1 MQAVVAFL
9 SGNYT
14 NSQFCQA
21 LAADAWKKLCQ
32 KATFFAGAADVA
44 IQSHDINCR
53 QIYPNLQNERKNI
66 WILSSKLLSIPRSI
80 IKKKAQPKWMLSMV
94 IRDFYL
100 HRYKI
105 WRPYQVLYSSFYG
118 IVVHI
123 WFRTQWL
130 ARSLTAVSSLL
141 RKRRVE
147 ENGLSPASL
156 TLRKTLYFTADHRP
170 ENIAKHRAWS
180 TLGMA

>member
-1 MQAVVAFL
+1 MLYNVLLPNRCVALIEAFLVVLCNPVVIVVAAAMQAVVAFL

-66 WILSSKLLSIPRSI
+66 
-80 IKKKAQPKWMLSMV
+80 
-94 IRDFYL
+94 
-100 HRYKI
+100 
-105 WRPYQVLYSSFYG
+105 
-118 IVVHI
+118 
-123 WFRTQWL
+123 
-130 ARSLTAVSSLL
+130 
-141 RKRRVE
+141 
-147 ENGLSPASL
+147 
-156 TLRKTLYFTADHRP
+156 
-170 ENIAKHRAWS
+170 
-180 TLGMA
+180 